1 LKLSSKE
8 DIMPEEGNT
17 VPDDLRNAII
27 QETLRKKQTQ
37 VSRSGV
43 DESVSGNRQSIPD
56 ASVADIGLKLH
67 QIDLAKVLENRYAS
81 EDESKD
87 IERQKLITESDMG
100 LIGRLLNG

>member
-1 LKLSSKE
+1 
-8 DIMPEEGNT
+8 MPEEGNT

-43 DESVSGNRQSIPD
+43 EESVSGNRQSIPD

-81 EDESKD
+81 EDESILKVKD

>member
-1 LKLSSKE
+1 
-8 DIMPEEGNT
+8 MPEEGNT

-81 EDESKD
+81 EDESILKVKD